1 MAGATRMLR
10 ARQELR
16 LEPAGGRAPVL
27 AGATPRT
34 ERLRDLGTRMVRRR
48 ADTRHGAST
57 CYERDRPMRPL
68 HFAALSPPEYAVR
81 FGQQVNDSLRPFISY
96 LNAAKQAA
104 KAREARSWVRWEAV
118 PLERPLKLEPLDSL
132 LELTV
137 EGHAYRVLG
146 WDGPPPP
153 VKLFVGEDF
162 RPVVPL
168 RVEPG
173 AGGPLVV
180 LPVKLDPGEQVHWQ
194 GIQCTLHPEPIT
206 LPGTLTALRA
216 DGATSCIRKRF
227 VVGDSQ
233 RLVIEGRDEV
243 TLTGPAGEPVTH
255 RVLPPEH
262 DATQLRTGKTVL
274 PWSGDRTLAVGTP
287 PDEPILT
294 ADNAVR
300 WSWAESEARGRRKRG
315 VWVQLLPPTE
325 IDDQATMDPR
335 AAYCEEGV
343 RSVRTQKGGGE
354 RYEFKVYGSRRDSY
368 RLELSELPSGPE
380 IFLPANLGGFNQQ
393 LNAVYRLKD
402 GPLPHHRGLLRLCED
417 PTQANWPPV
426 IPEKIG
432 EKDWFLLSNP
442 NWDGTGEQRE
452 FVAKALGTQDI
463 AFLEGPPGSGK
474 THAIC
479 ELVLQL
485 ITRNKRVLLCST
497 THVAVDNV
505 LERLA
510 GDFPQV
516 EAVRI
521 GRADRID
528 PRVVA
533 CQLEERVDR
542 LFERWRADPA
552 FTGTTDDDL
561 EAMAQG
567 TVLATANLT
576 CGTTT
581 GILRHPYLSRM
592 EEGPA
597 GYLPV
602 APSWAHFDVLIVDE
616 ASKTTLQ
623 EFLVPAQL
631 AHRWVI
637 VGDVRQLPP
646 FTEPKD
652 LEASLAEVSE
662 DERQGGMGR
671 LPDAYQRACL
681 LFAELEKDE
690 AGAGRV
696 RWLIDEPLEVLNAF
710 VAEVLARAD
719 IDGGGPCVVRIIETA
734 STPCD
739 LALSDLAAGKEGA
752 LKLLAAHWVLV
763 PTALLPTVE
772 RFLPPD
778 LVRLR
783 DVDDLPAFA
792 YRHAHWAQVR
802 GKLDPPVRVRRGTA
816 HANVA
821 SLHEALTAFLREQ
834 SWAKQIAWRL
844 GRVHQLGNAK
854 SARDRGARQE
864 EIERLLPVA
873 PAVQWVAPAV
883 DAIRDVGVRS
893 VIEALRVPRTEHRV
907 RRRSALTDA
916 IPAAVWEERS
926 KLLTRQH
933 RMHPDISVFPR
944 DQFYERAALL
954 DANTLAGRDE
964 KAGWTFLS
972 DQPARRIWVDV
983 SGHEERG
990 ANLEEVHA
998 MRQVLEAWKSWSA
1011 TNAKKD
1017 GKAWEVACL
1026 SFYNKQEL
1034 AISEMLRGLTATRG
1048 QTRFEL
1054 GNSRYSC
1061 ATVDRF
1067 QGREADLVLLS
1078 FRNTRRPG
1086 HADSPNRLN
1095 VAITRARFQLIL
1107 VGNRQYF
1114 ANCPSDEL
1122 AALASETQL
1131 ARPFLRTRG

>member
-1 MAGATRMLR
+1 
-10 ARQELR
+10 
-16 LEPAGGRAPVL
+16 
-27 AGATPRT
+27 
-34 ERLRDLGTRMVRRR
+34 
-48 ADTRHGAST
+48 
-57 CYERDRPMRPL
+57 MRPL
-68 HFAALSPPEYAVR
+68 HFAVLAPPEYAIR
-81 FGQQVNDSLRPFISY
+81 FAQQAHDSLRPFISY
-96 LNAAKQAA
+96 LNAAKKAA
-104 KAREARSWVRWEAV
+104 KAREERSWVRWEPV
-118 PLERPLKLEPLDSL
+118 PLERPLRLEPLDSL

-137 EGHAYRVLG
+137 EGHAYRVVG
-146 WDGPPPP
+146 WQGPPPAL
-153 VKLFVGEDF
+153 KLFVGEDY

-173 AGGPLVV
+173 AAGPLVV

-194 GIQCTLHPEPIT
+194 GIECTLHPEPIT
-206 LPGTLTALRA
+206 LPATLTAVRA
-216 DGATSCIRKRF
+216 DGGSSPIRKRL

-233 RLVIEGRDEV
+233 RLVIEGRDDV
-243 TLTGPAGEPVTH
+243 TLTGPAGEPVSH
-255 RVLPPEH
+255 RVLPPE
-262 DATQLRTGKTVL
+262 DGATQLRTRKTTL
-274 PWSGDRTLAVGTP
+274 PWSGERTLAVATP
-287 PDEPILT
+287 PDEPTLT

-300 WSWAESEARGRRKRG
+300 WSWAEAEVRGRRKRG
-315 VWVQLLPPTE
+315 VWVQLLPPADT
-325 IDDQATMDPR
+325 DDQATMDPR

-343 RSVRTQKGGGE
+343 RSVRTQKGGGD
-354 RYEFKVYGSRRDSY
+354 RYEFKVYGFRRDSY
-368 RLELSELPSGPE
+368 RLELSELPAGPE
-380 IFLPANLGGFNQQ
+380 IFLPANLGSFNQQ

-417 PTQANWPPV
+417 PNQANWPPV
-426 IPEKIG
+426 LPVKIG
-432 EKDWFLLSNP
+432 EKDWFLLNNP

-485 ITRNKRVLLCST
+485 IARNKRVLLCST

-521 GRADRID
+521 GKADRID
-528 PRVVA
+528 PRVIA

-542 LFERWRADPA
+542 LFEQWKADTA
-552 FTGTTDDDL
+552 FAGTSDDAL
-561 EAMAQG
+561 EAMAEG
-567 TVLATANLT
+567 TVLASANLT

-592 EEGPA
+592 EDGPN
-597 GYLPV
+597 GFLPV

-690 AGAGRV
+690 AGARRV
-696 RWLIDEPLEVLNAF
+696 RWLIDEPKEVLDAL
-710 VAEVLARAD
+710 VAELVARAVL
-719 IDGGGPCVVRIIETA
+719 DGGGPCVVRLVEKA
-734 STPCD
+734 SSPCD
-739 LALSDLAAGKEGA
+739 LTLADLTAGKEGA

-763 PTALLPTVE
+763 PTELLVAVE

-778 LVRLR
+778 IVRLR
-783 DVDDLPAFA
+783 QGDDLPAFGF
-792 YRHAHWAQVR
+792 RHAHWAQAR
-802 GKLDPPVRVRRGTA
+802 GKLEPPLRVRRGPPHA
-816 HANVA
+816 HVA
-821 SLHEALTAFLREQ
+821 SVREALTGFLREQ
-834 SWAKQIAWRL
+834 SWAKQVAWRL
-844 GRVHQLGNAK
+844 GRVHQLGSAK
-854 SARDRGARQE
+854 SARDRGARQD

-893 VIEALRVPRTEHRV
+893 VIEALRVPRTDHRV

-916 IPAAVWEERS
+916 IPAAVWAERS

-933 RMHPDISVFPR
+933 RMHPDISAFPR
-944 DQFYERAALL
+944 DQFYEKEALL
-954 DANTLAGRDE
+954 DANTLAGRDG

-983 SGHEERG
+983 AGHEERG
-990 ANLEEVHA
+990 ANPEEVDA
-998 MRQVLEAWKSWSA
+998 MRHVLEVWKRWSA
-1011 TNAKKD
+1011 GNAKKD
-1017 GKAWEVACL
+1017 GKPWEVACL

-1034 AISEMLRGLTATRG
+1034 AISEMLRGVTGTRG

-1054 GNSRYSC
+1054 GNSRYAC

-1078 FRNTRRPG
+1078 FRNTKRPG

-1107 VGNRQYF
+1107 FGNKHYF
-1114 ANCPSDEL
+1114 ENCPSDEL
-1122 AALASETQL
+1122 AALASGTQL
-1131 ARPFLRTRG
+1131 ARPLPRTG